1 MRQNLSVYRCA
12 RIYRIG
18 CYLRALKTNLP
29 VVAPAVMLVLLGTS
43 SDVSGQVQERS
54 RLLLRDVAVVTLDS
68 SGKSQIDFNP
78 AICRRLG
85 PELCEY
91 FRAHEYGH
99 VNLRHLERGVPTRQ
113 AEREADVW
121 AAQNASPA
129 AVEAARKY
137 FARGNGGSRYHG
149 SSQERADRLSSAQV
163 VRQSTPATT
172 SNRIVLQKP
181 AVSGTTVVNQRV
193 ATQYSGGS
201 RTTVVRQP
209 VSSVTQFV
217 RQSVPGSNRTIVV
230 QKPAVSGTTVV
241 KQRVPTQYSGGS
253 RSTVVRNPVSS
264 VTQLVRQS
272 ILGSNRTIV
281 VRKPAVSGTAST
293 TTVNQ
298 RIPAQYST
306 GSGTKTV
313 RITASPSTGNARRV
327 IYNQGSAPATS
338 SFYVPRGGFNNPS
351 R

>member
-1 MRQNLSVYRCA
+1 
-12 RIYRIG
+12 
-18 CYLRALKTNLP
+18 
-29 VVAPAVMLVLLGTS
+29 
-43 SDVSGQVQERS
+43 
-54 RLLLRDVAVVTLDS
+54 LRDVAKVTLDS
-68 SGKSQIDFNP
+68 SGQSQIDFNP

-149 SSQERADRLSSAQV
+149 SSL
-163 VRQSTPATT
+163 
-172 SNRIVLQKP
+172 
-181 AVSGTTVVNQRV
+181 VNQRV

-209 VSSVTQFV
+209 VSPVTQFV

-272 ILGSNRTIV
+272 IPGSNRTIV

-293 TTVNQ
+293 TTANQ
-298 RIPAQYST
+298 RIPAQYSA